1 MLNDVFLQ
9 KFRKGIVAV
18 VKSNGMRLSGQIKIV
33 VACIKVEFMHGFAVC
48 GQPVGEALKKI
59 ADRALKQQDV
69 FCAFKQVLQVV
80 LEDGL
85 FHVAM

>member
-1 MLNDVFLQ
+1 
-9 KFRKGIVAV
+9 
-18 VKSNGMRLSGQIKIV
+18 MRLSGRIKIV

-48 GQPVGEALKKI
+48 GQPAGEALKKI

-69 FCAFKQVLQVV
+69 FCAFKQALQVV
-80 LEDGL
+80 WEDGL